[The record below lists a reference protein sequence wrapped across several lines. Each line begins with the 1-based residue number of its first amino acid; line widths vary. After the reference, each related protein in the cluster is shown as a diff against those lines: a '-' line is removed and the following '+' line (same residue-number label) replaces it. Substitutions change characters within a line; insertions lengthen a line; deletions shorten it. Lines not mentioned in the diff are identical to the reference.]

1 MAGAIHWDQPMET
14 CKARNLGPAEARE
27 GIVMI
32 GLFGA
37 MGTARF
43 DGIEI
48 KLSIGDRFP
57 RCSSRIAD

>member
-1 MAGAIHWDQPMET
+1 MENV
-14 CKARNLGPAEARE
+14 KREILVPAEARE

-37 MGTARF
+37 IGTARF

-48 KLSIGDRFP
+48 KVIDRRP
-57 RCSSRIAD
+57 IP